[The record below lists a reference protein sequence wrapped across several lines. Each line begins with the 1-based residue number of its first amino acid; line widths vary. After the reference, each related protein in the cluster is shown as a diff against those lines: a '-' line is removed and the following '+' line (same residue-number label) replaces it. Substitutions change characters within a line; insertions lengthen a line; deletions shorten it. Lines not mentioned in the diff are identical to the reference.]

1 MSRGRGRGRGGARRE
16 MSALQTELI
25 GKSLFSK
32 VDEESSVFPE
42 YDVAPG
48 KPPSKEETHIAQLL
62 ASYRQTL
69 TTSMFY
75 LQPPA
80 PPRDIERFSDRFYTA
95 DANRNPSLRTLKT
108 NLELF
113 PDELHNVIS
122 AKKRVKKGKGT
133 GDGSNGLLDALN
145 GAKDDDED
153 EEKKE
158 GEDDEEMEEVVEE
171 EEEEENDYMDSY
183 FDNGE
188 ADDIDGMDDDEGGG
202 EYS

>member
-1 MSRGRGRGRGGARRE
+1 

-32 VDEESSVFPE
+32 VDDESSVFPE
-42 YDVAPG
+42 YDVSTG
-48 KPPSKEETHIAQLL
+48 KPPSREETHIAQLL
-62 ASYRQTL
+62 SSYRQTL
-69 TTSMFY
+69 VTSMFY

-80 PPRDIERFSDRFYTA
+80 PPRDIERFSDRFYTT

-108 NLELF
+108 SLDLF
-113 PDELHNVIS
+113 PDELHNVVS
-122 AKKRVKKGKGT
+122 VKKRSKKSKSS
-133 GDGSNGLLDALN
+133 GDGGDGLLDALN
-145 GAKDDDED
+145 GAKDDDDDDED
-153 EEKKE
+153 SEKKE
-158 GEDDEEMEEVVEE
+158 GEEDEEMEEIAEE
-171 EEEEENDYMDSY
+171 DEEEENDYMDSY